1 MCGIAGILGR
11 DDERAVRIMTQMQRH
26 RGPDGGAVWTGRHA
40 ALGHRRLNIIDLSAQ
55 ARQPMLSEDGRFALT
70 FNGEI
75 FNFRELREELRSK
88 GHDFRTRSDSE
99 VLLRACME
107 WDERALPRLRG
118 QFAFA
123 FHDNESGRTLL
134 ARDHL
139 GVKPLYLA
147 EEDGALYFASEAK
160 AIAAV
165 LPRTREVAMEHIPAQ
180 LAFLWVPGERT
191 LFRGIRRLP
200 PGHALR
206 WEHGAAKQW
215 CYWDL
220 IEQWKRARSA
230 DARPE
235 QRDEELRVRLGEA
248 LQSQLVS
255 DVPLGVLL
263 SGGLDSTILL
273 ALLREHGV
281 MPDCLTAAY
290 SDSSRA
296 RDVFEDDMPYARM
309 AAERF
314 GASLREIDIAPGPE
328 SVIRRLPEV
337 LWHLDEPLADPTVIA
352 NDALTQT
359 AKATHTV
366 LLTGMGA
373 DEVFAGYPR
382 YPAVMLGEGLRQV
395 PTSVFRIAGAAVRTM
410 LRFGMLGIE
419 QARRPLQLLEHVH
432 KPFEQRF
439 LGYSSYLT
447 VEQLRQMLAPEAVG
461 VIDEEG
467 VFGHHHAVLH
477 RTRGLSPLSRMLAAD
492 ALTFLPQLNL
502 ENMDKTSMAHGVE
515 MRVPFLDHT
524 LLEFCMTLPDA
535 DKLAAGDHRKVGLRR
550 AFDGRIP
557 ENILHRPKT
566 GYSPPVRGWLRGGLQ
581 EFVRDT
587 LLASD
592 ARSAALFQRDVLRAM
607 LDDNEAG
614 KRDAALPIW
623 AALTLE
629 LWLRNLVDEERWRP
643 AGSPDDLPLV
653 TAPGHAGAAE

>member
-1 MCGIAGILGR
+1 
-11 DDERAVRIMTQMQRH
+11 
-26 RGPDGGAVWTGRHA
+26 
-40 ALGHRRLNIIDLSAQ
+40 
-55 ARQPMLSEDGRFALT
+55 
-70 FNGEI
+70 
-75 FNFRELREELRSK
+75 
-88 GHDFRTRSDSE
+88 
-99 VLLRACME
+99 
-107 WDERALPRLRG
+107 
-118 QFAFA
+118 
-123 FHDNESGRTLL
+123 
-134 ARDHL
+134 
-139 GVKPLYLA
+139 
-147 EEDGALYFASEAK
+147 
-160 AIAAV
+160 
-165 LPRTREVAMEHIPAQ
+165 
-180 LAFLWVPGERT
+180 
-191 LFRGIRRLP
+191 
-200 PGHALR
+200 
-206 WEHGAAKQW
+206 
-215 CYWDL
+215 
-220 IEQWKRARSA
+220 
-230 DARPE
+230 
-235 QRDEELRVRLGEA
+235 
-248 LQSQLVS
+248 
-255 DVPLGVLL
+255 
-263 SGGLDSTILL
+263 
-273 ALLREHGV
+273 

-328 SVIRRLPEV
+328 TVIRRLPEV

-395 PTSVFRIAGAAVRTM
+395 PASVFRIAGAAVRTM
-410 LRFGMLGIE
+410 LRFGVLGIE

-566 GYSPPVRGWLRGGLQ
+566 GYSPPVRGWLRGGCRSLCA
-581 EFVRDT
+581 T
-587 LLASD
+587 LCSPATP
-592 ARSAALFQRDVLRAM
+592 ARRHCSSVTFYVPCWM
-607 LDDNEAG
+607 
-614 KRDAALPIW
+614 
-623 AALTLE
+623 TM
-629 LWLRNLVDEERWRP
+629 RP
-643 AGSPDDLPLV
+643 ANATQRCRYGRR
-653 TAPGHAGAAE
+653 